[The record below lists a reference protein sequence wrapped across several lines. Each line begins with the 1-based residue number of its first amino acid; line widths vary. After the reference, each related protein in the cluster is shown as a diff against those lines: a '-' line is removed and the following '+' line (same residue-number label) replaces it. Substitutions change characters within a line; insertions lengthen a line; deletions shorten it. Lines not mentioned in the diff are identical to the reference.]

1 MKVLENYKNYIGE
14 RYDDPEGM
22 WEVKDVYSEN
32 DRILADVE
40 CVDHAPEE
48 NIGFIGTVSIEEV
61 EYYTENTIW

>member
-1 MKVLENYKNYIGE
+1 MKALENYKNYIGE

-22 WEVKDVYSEN
+22 WEVKDVYFEN
-32 DRILADVE
+32 GKILADVE

-48 NIGFIGTVSIEEV
+48 NIGLVGTVSIEEV